1 VIIAIITVT
10 CRGRDIGRREGRRD
24 GGRLRRDM
32 RRDMRRDRG
41 EIEVKRET
49 KD

>member
-1 VIIAIITVT
+1 MITVT
-10 CRGRDIGRREGRRD
+10 YRGRDIGRREGRRD
-24 GGRLRRDM
+24 RGRLRRDI
-32 RRDMRRDRG
+32 RRDRG